1 MDTPDRSKVV
11 TQISR
16 FEDSPVFNFINNL
29 SPIQPVKSVNA
40 AQTFHSLSFASITS
54 VFTSPHANPQK
65 ESKSLIRHS
74 FLERPKLGTSS
85 DNDNDHSLSAGEA
98 KTTGP
103 SGSTVTCSLNEANV
117 DPPDDCPDVPG
128 DLPKA
133 EPYDCGSPNHNIT
146 PFYVT
151 KFDLKLD
158 MGHTPA
164 ELVHYVQDGLDKRK
178 GLFLTQLELEDRH
191 QFKPNEEE
199 LAECAWENLMC
210 DDGND
215 LMIFDPPTE
224 SDVFNCPNEN
234 SQDNDVKLF
243 SSFPSSLQNDVVDDV
258 KELQPN
264 VSFLPYPEEVN
275 SIHHV
280 EHIKEQLEMDQTPQ
294 ILLENCQN
302 QAVTSDTNY
311 KPGYGLASDIPITC
325 KAEFQQQR
333 GTRRRCLNFEVPRVP
348 KMNLHSDS
356 TPHTSIS
363 CPSNEE
369 YSSGDSQPVPLMVG
383 NLSPCMLPGIGLHLN
398 TLATTSKDK
407 LLAQGTIVSGR
418 SLISM
423 PSSTGPV
430 SSSNGQEHQ
439 NKSLS
444 IQKDPELGGN
454 EIQDLKIMQNDVSE
468 APEFNNGEDLCP
480 NSPRKKRRRTEIG
493 SESDSC
499 KRCNCKKSQCLKL
512 YCECFAAGVFCVE
525 PCSCQG
531 CFNKPIHQEKVL
543 TTRKQIESRNP
554 IAFAPK
560 VIRAS
565 ESSCDTR
572 EDANKTPAS
581 ARHKK
586 GCNCKKS
593 SCLKKYCEC
602 YQGGVGCSV
611 SCRCE
616 GCKNA
621 FGRKDDMP
629 SMGDEEFEHEEEKDP
644 CQGTDKPDG
653 GRQNVNIRNDE
664 HQVLDDISQLTPA
677 QDLRPSVN
685 IPIFST
691 GKPPRTL
698 GRQIGDSSQLNSFT
712 TFRKCDIPPSQC
724 GKFDKLSNSVFKD
737 DTPTILRGNS
747 SLISGVKAVSP
758 NRKRVSPPHFGTRLT
773 PNRKGGRKLILKA
786 IPSFAPLNG
795 DVNSENP
802 MK

>member
-1 MDTPDRSKVV
+1 MHAGQGVRVV
-11 TQISR
+11 TLEISSLY
-16 FEDSPVFNFINNL
+16 FTTCQSTKGVKVFD
-29 SPIQPVKSVNA
+29 K
-40 AQTFHSLSFASITS
+40 
-54 VFTSPHANPQK
+54 
-65 ESKSLIRHS
+65 R
-74 FLERPKLGTSS
+74 
-85 DNDNDHSLSAGEA
+85 EA

-311 KPGYGLASDIPITC
+311 K
-325 KAEFQQQR
+325 R
-333 GTRRRCLNFEVPRVP
+333 
-348 KMNLHSDS
+348 
-356 TPHTSIS
+356 S
-363 CPSNEE
+363 C
-369 YSSGDSQPVPLMVG
+369 DMAVPLMVG

-480 NSPRKKRRRTEIG
+480 NSPRKKR
-493 SESDSC
+493 SA
-499 KRCNCKKSQCLKL
+499 L
-512 YCECFAAGVFCVE
+512 Y
-525 PCSCQG
+525 
-531 CFNKPIHQEKVL
+531 
-543 TTRKQIESRNP
+543 
-554 IAFAPK
+554 
-560 VIRAS
+560 
-565 ESSCDTR
+565 
-572 EDANKTPAS
+572 
-581 ARHKK
+581 
-586 GCNCKKS
+586 
-593 SCLKKYCEC
+593 
-602 YQGGVGCSV
+602 
-611 SCRCE
+611 
-616 GCKNA
+616 
-621 FGRKDDMP
+621 
-629 SMGDEEFEHEEEKDP
+629 
-644 CQGTDKPDG
+644 TD
-653 GRQNVNIRNDE
+653 
-664 HQVLDDISQLTPA
+664 
-677 QDLRPSVN
+677 RPSVN

-758 NRKRVSPPHFGTRLT
+758 NRKGVWPPHFGTRLT
-773 PNRKGGRKLILKA
+773 PNT
-786 IPSFAPLNG
+786 
-795 DVNSENP
+795 
-802 MK
+802 